1 MGRAEL
7 MKKIAELKP
16 KVICFVGKG
25 VYLLIPPEFPMAAFF
40 CGCDPFHECFDIR
53 IMHLIVQ
60 ISQILPFYN
69 HNYIKFRYQ
78 RYCY

>member
-40 CGCDPFHECFDIR
+40 CGCDPFHECFE
-53 IMHLIVQ
+53 
-60 ISQILPFYN
+60 
-69 HNYIKFRYQ
+69 
-78 RYCY
+78 